1 MANQRYEKCRLDC
14 HPERPVLRS
23 LKSEVESVRIQEYL
37 IKSHSGFSLL
47 EIVMGIALFSLIGTM
62 LFTSMTQITKTLRAV
77 SIVTSGDMRGAVIA
91 TVLERDI
98 SGSCIP
104 FVKIIEE
111 EDAAKKGQQNTS
123 NNTADNKSDN
133 QKEKKKINKTVPK
146 GFVCEHNSEGNL
158 LLFTFISVNPSAEY
172 NTTKARPIRVIYTL
186 KEDKEQPG
194 TFIFKRQETE
204 DFMNADLIGQEGTNA
219 LRAVT
224 VASGIKKCSFE
235 FTALEVVEEEKT
247 TTQKSAGQPADKAA
261 GTTGTQ
267 TKKEK
272 KIEKKIT
279 KVGVWDSNSEENQDQ
294 KSDKKRTLPL
304 MPELVSVSLVFAHP
318 ETTKRET
325 IFESSYITLQAGETF
340 TLEEIKPVSSQQE
353 GSEKLEH
360 LFDEDRLSEGLGGK
374 LDEWTKKIG
383 PTA

>member
-1 MANQRYEKCRLDC
+1 MANQRYKKCR
-14 HPERPVLRS
+14 
-23 LKSEVESVRIQEYL
+23 
-37 IKSHSGFSLL
+37 SGFSLL

-62 LFTSMTQITKTLRAV
+62 LFTSMSQITKTLKTV
-77 SIVTSGDMRGAVIA
+77 SVVTSGDMRSAVVSS
-91 TVLERDI
+91 VLERDI
-98 SGSCIP
+98 TGSCIP

-123 NNTADNKSDN
+123 TTAGTQSGAQQDPTSND
-133 QKEKKKINKTVPK
+133 QKQKKKINKTVPK
-146 GFVCEHNSEGNL
+146 AFVYEHDAQGNVV
-158 LLFTFISVNPSAEY
+158 LFTFISVNPSAEY
-172 NTTKARPIRVIYTL
+172 NTTKVRPIRVIYSL
-186 KEDKEQPG
+186 VEDKEQSG
-194 TFIFKRQETE
+194 TFVLKRQETE
-204 DFMNADLIGQEGTNA
+204 DFMNAGLIGQQGAQA

-224 VASGIKKCSFE
+224 IVSGIKKCSFE

>member
-1 MANQRYEKCRLDC
+1 MM
-14 HPERPVLRS
+14 
-23 LKSEVESVRIQEYL
+23 
-37 IKSHSGFSLL
+37 IKSRPGFSLL

-62 LFTSMTQITKTLRAV
+62 LFSSMTQITKTLRTV

-111 EDAAKKGQQNTS
+111 EDAAKKGQPTTSNTS
-123 NNTADNKSDN
+123 SNAKPDN
-133 QKEKKKINKTVPK
+133 QKEKKKENKTVPK

-158 LLFTFISVNPSAEY
+158 LLFTFITVNPAAEY
-172 NTTKARPIRVIYTL
+172 NTTKSRPIRVIYTL

-204 DFMNADLIGQEGTNA
+204 DFMNADLIGQEGANA

-224 VASGIKKCSFE
+224 VVSGIKKCSFE

-247 TTQKSAGQPADKAA
+247 TQKPADQQAGKAA
-261 GTTGTQ
+261 DASATQ

-304 MPELVSVSLVFAHP
+304 MPELVSVSLVFAHS

-325 IFESSYITLQAGETF
+325 VFESSYITLQAGETF
-340 TLEEIKPVSSQQE
+340 TIEGIKQISSQQE

>member
-1 MANQRYEKCRLDC
+1 
-14 HPERPVLRS
+14 
-23 LKSEVESVRIQEYL
+23 
-37 IKSHSGFSLL
+37 
-47 EIVMGIALFSLIGTM
+47 LFS
-62 LFTSMTQITKTLRAV
+62 SMTQITKTLRTV
-77 SIVTSGDMRGAVIA
+77 SIVTSGDMRGAVIG

-111 EDAAKKGQQNTS
+111 EDVAKKGQPKTS
-123 NNTADNKSDN
+123 NNASNTTPDKSSGD
-133 QKEKKKINKTVPK
+133 QKEKKKENKTVPK
-146 GFVCEHNSEGNL
+146 AFVYEHDAQDNL
-158 LLFTFISVNPSAEY
+158 LMFTFITVNPAAEY
-172 NTTKARPIRVIYTL
+172 NTTKSRPIRVIYTL

-194 TFIFKRQETE
+194 TFVFKRQETE
-204 DFMNADLIGQEGTNA
+204 DFMNADLIRQEGAHA

-224 VASGIKKCSFE
+224 VVSGVKKCSFE
-235 FTALEVVEEEKT
+235 FTALEVIQEEKT
-247 TTQKSAGQPADKAA
+247 TQKQAGEQAGKAVDA
-261 GTTGTQ
+261 NAQQ

-279 KVGVWDSNSEENQDQ
+279 KVTVWDSNSEENQDQ

-304 MPELVSVSLVFAHP
+304 MPELVSISLVFAHS
-318 ETTKRET
+318 ETTKKET
-325 IFESSYITLQAGETF
+325 VFESSYITLQAGETF
-340 TLEEIKPVSSQQE
+340 TLEDIKPVSSQQE

>member
-1 MANQRYEKCRLDC
+1 M
-14 HPERPVLRS
+14 
-23 LKSEVESVRIQEYL
+23 
-37 IKSHSGFSLL
+37 IKSRSGFSLL

-62 LFTSMTQITKTLRAV
+62 LFSSMTQITKTLRAV

-111 EDAAKKGQQNTS
+111 EDAAKKGQPTPNTPS
-123 NNTADNKSDN
+123 NTKPDNATDS
-133 QKEKKKINKTVPK
+133 QKEKKKENKTVPK

-158 LLFTFISVNPSAEY
+158 LLFTFITVNPAAEY
-172 NTTKARPIRVIYTL
+172 NTTKSRPIRVIYTL

-224 VASGIKKCSFE
+224 VVSGIKKCSFE
-235 FTALEVVEEEKT
+235 FTALEVIEEEKT
-247 TTQKSAGQPADKAA
+247 TTQKSTGQSATQAA
-261 GTTGTQ
+261 GATNTQ

-318 ETTKRET
+318 ESTKRET
-325 IFESSYITLQAGETF
+325 LFESSYITLQAGETF